1 MDNKILGEK
10 LSYFNGKRVITQ
22 LLESISSEF
31 MKILEWNT
39 WTCINKTKLNKID
52 IHHME
57 KYKCPLDRSKGFST
71 PVQHWYKETNNMVGY
86 IFS

>member
-31 MKILEWNT
+31 MKIFE
-39 WTCINKTKLNKID
+39 
-52 IHHME
+52 
-57 KYKCPLDRSKGFST
+57 
-71 PVQHWYKETNNMVGY
+71 
-86 IFS
+86 